1 MVKQREI
8 TGPFWIIRTDSRN
21 VWQPA
26 PRRGLQQMMVTP
38 IRVAAVVQVMT
49 IPAVIGIDDG
59 RFLLAV
65 GHPEV
70 DRKRQTLTR
79 TK

>member
-1 MVKQREI
+1 
-8 TGPFWIIRTDSRN
+8 
-21 VWQPA
+21 
-26 PRRGLQQMMVTP
+26 MMVTP